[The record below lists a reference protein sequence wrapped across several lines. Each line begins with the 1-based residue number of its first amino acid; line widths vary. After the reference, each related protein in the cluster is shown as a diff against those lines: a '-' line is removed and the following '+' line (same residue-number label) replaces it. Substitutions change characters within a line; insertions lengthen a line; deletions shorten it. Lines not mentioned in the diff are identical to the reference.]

1 MMYIQSRKRKMVF
14 PFFSFLSNSFL
25 FFSLHFPLNLNCQSN
40 CKREKPTHSEDSN
53 SGVSSSLTAP
63 HGRDH
68 EGGDEQPKG
77 NAYEVFLSFRGKDT
91 RKGFTDYLYNSL
103 VNAGIHVFKD
113 DNELRVGEEIG
124 PELLCS
130 ITQSTISIPI
140 ISENY
145 VTSKWCLRELVQML
159 KCKRSKGQKVLPI
172 FYKVEPHQVRHL
184 TGRLRKAI
192 DAHKKNTEEMVVK
205 EWEDALKEVSSL
217 KGWES
222 EKIDNGHE
230 GTLVKIIVE
239 KVMGELKRLFLL
251 NVPEQLVGIEDHVQP
266 IMSNIDAEFNG
277 TKIIGI
283 YGMGGIGKT
292 TLAKVL
298 YNRLSSHFNC
308 RSFVANIRE
317 TSERKGIECVQKQLI
332 YDITG
337 RSCDVSNV
345 DEGVNVIKSRFMSK
359 KVLVL
364 LDDMDDNTHL
374 NALVKDGS
382 WFEVGSV
389 VIITTRNKSILVEGR
404 DYMYQLNELS
414 LDQSLILFSRHAFR
428 KDYPPDD
435 YKVISHDVV
444 STTAGLPLA
453 LEVIGSFLCG
463 KRKDVWKGTLKR
475 LEKVPHEKVREKL
488 KISYDALDY
497 RQQQIFL
504 DIACLF
510 VGSHQQNP
518 TYMWDACD
526 FFPGMGIEVLSLM
539 SLIKIDEHGKLLM
552 HDQLRDLGREIIYL
566 ENPREPQE
574 RSRLWIYEEALDV
587 FDNCKGTRKIE
598 ALSLGKC
605 GMGRTY
611 AAKQLEKMTNLRFLQ
626 ADGVDF
632 TGDFQSLLL
641 ELRWLRWKYCPSN
654 FGVDNF
660 HLKKLVLL
668 DLSESAI
675 LEDWGGWDP
684 LKMATELKVL
694 NLERCKFLK
703 KTPDLSTFK
712 RLEIL
717 NLASCENLE
726 ELHHSIGD
734 IKTLVSLNVS
744 GCGKLKELPKGI
756 GRMIELRD
764 LNIGGTGIQD
774 IPILSDC
781 LMKELKVIIACGC
794 LDLVHI
800 PSSIGNL
807 ASLQRLE
814 LGGCRS
820 LKEIPDS
827 IGNLASLVELDLKET
842 LITKLP
848 ESIGNLQNLRMLC
861 IDKTNITELP
871 DAIGMLTKL
880 QKLEASDCK
889 NLEQLPSNICEL
901 IALERLFLVDCEKL
915 QELPELPSGLTEL
928 WITCQGQSLP
938 HLSQLTRLKTL
949 FLHYCH
955 RLERVPKLPIGLWTL
970 YIRDCGKLKAFPN
983 LSDLKHLRFFR
994 ISESPSLEESPDVLN
1009 FRRTQMRELGLK
1021 ETRDSWGSLIFERGA
1036 YISTVSRHQKLRGGR
1051 REGGQDVH
1059 GMSLS
1064 LSIPLLVGP
1073 PAGFPGPK
1081 IEATVRT
1088 AHPPQAGGQVSRHGG
1103 DDDGDGDGDE
1113 AMPRLAT
1120 PSPSAPD
1127 DRSTAFEV

>member
-587 FDNCKGTRKIE
+587 FDNCKGTKKIE

-605 GMGRTY
+605 SEGKKY
-611 AAKQLEKMTNLRFLQ
+611 AAEQFKELTNLRFLQ
-626 ADGVDF
+626 VDGANF
-632 TGDFQSLLL
+632 TGDFQSLLP
-641 ELRWLRWKYCPSN
+641 ELRWLQWKKCPSYFTAN
-654 FGVDNF
+654 NF
-660 HLKKLVLL
+660 HPKKLVVLN
-668 DLSESAI
+668 LSYSAI
-675 LEDWGGWDP
+675 SEDWGGWDP

-694 NLERCKFLK
+694 NLMWCNSLK
-703 KTPDLSTFK
+703 RTPDFSTFK

-717 NLASCENLE
+717 HLAECYNLE
-726 ELHHSIGD
+726 ELHPSIGD
-734 IKTLVSLNVS
+734 IKTLVWLDVQ
-744 GCGKLKELPKGI
+744 GCVKLKELPKGK

-764 LNIGGTGIQD
+764 LNIERTRIHD
-774 IPILSDC
+774 IPISSDC
-781 LMKELKVIIACGC
+781 LIKLERLSLNCCPISQLPKYMGSLVLLTQLDISNLAIEELPKSIGSMKELKVIEAEFCEK
-794 LDLVHI
+794 LAHI
-800 PSSIGNL
+800 PRSIGNL
-807 ASLQRLE
+807 ASLQRLN
-814 LGGCRS
+814 LDCCYS
-820 LKEIPDS
+820 LTEIPNS
-827 IGNLASLVELDLKET
+827 IGNLVSLVELRLMET

-848 ESIGNLQNLRMLC
+848 ESIGNLQNLRILLLHRSS
-861 IDKTNITELP
+861 ITELP
-871 DAIGMLTKL
+871 DTIGMLTKL
-880 QKLEASDCK
+880 QELDAQYCQ
-889 NLEQLPSNICEL
+889 NLERLPSNISKL
-901 IALERLFLVDCEKL
+901 IALEELDLEGCEKL
-915 QELPELPSGLTEL
+915 QELPELPSGLTKL
-928 WITCQGQSLP
+928 CITCQGQSLP
-938 HLSQLTRLKTL
+938 HLSHLTCLKAL
-949 FLHYCH
+949 GFCDCH
-955 RLERVPKLPIGLWTL
+955 RLECVPELPIGLSTL
-970 YIRDCGKLKAFPN
+970 TILDCGKLKAFPN
-983 LSDLKHLRFFR
+983 LSDLKHLRNFE
-994 ISESPSLEESPDVLN
+994 ILNCPSLQELPDMSN
-1009 FRRTQMRELGLK
+1009 FRRTQMTELGLK
-1021 ETRDSWGSLIFERGA
+1021 E
-1036 YISTVSRHQKLRGGR
+1036 R
-1051 REGGQDVH
+1051 RFHLDPSDFGDF
-1059 GMSLS
+1059 
-1064 LSIPLLVGP
+1064 
-1073 PAGFPGPK
+1073 GF
-1081 IEATVRT
+1081 RC
-1088 AHPPQAGGQVSRHGG
+1088 
-1103 DDDGDGDGDE
+1103 
-1113 AMPRLAT
+1113 
-1120 PSPSAPD
+1120 
-1127 DRSTAFEV
+1127 